1 MMIEVHFTGDQFI
14 AYDESGNQITDSRIL
29 NEVSMEQFIGTKG
42 VYVVNVDIPNG
53 FVPKPQLNIK
63 VNTFIKD

>member
-1 MMIEVHFTGDQFI
+1 
-14 AYDESGNQITDSRIL
+14 
-29 NEVSMEQFIGTKG
+29 MEQFIGTKG
-42 VYVVNVDIPNG
+42 VYVVDVDIPNG